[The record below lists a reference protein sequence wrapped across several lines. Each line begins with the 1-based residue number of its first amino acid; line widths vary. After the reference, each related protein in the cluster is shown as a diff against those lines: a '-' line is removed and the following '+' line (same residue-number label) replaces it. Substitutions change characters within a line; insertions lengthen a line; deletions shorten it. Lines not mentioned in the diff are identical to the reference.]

1 MELEL
6 RKDFSFISKSLETLV
21 FYANTSIIKSKVDT
35 AGIFESK
42 KSTRPLFGQSPYI
55 INVSLQYTEPKTNIG
70 LSVLFNK
77 TGPRIW
83 LLDQYYSRIVFEEPR
98 PILDL
103 KISKTFLK
111 SGLIEFSWADILHK
125 NSVFFNDVDG
135 NGKYDKGT
143 DRVTIER
150 KFGYTMAL
158 AVSYRF

>member
-1 MELEL
+1 MS
-6 RKDFSFISKSLETLV
+6 RC
-21 FYANTSIIKSKVDT
+21 NTQNQKQVLAYPYSSI
-35 AGIFESK
+35 
-42 KSTRPLFGQSPYI
+42 
-55 INVSLQYTEPKTNIG
+55 
-70 LSVLFNK
+70 K

-135 NGKYDKGT
+135 NGK
-143 DRVTIER
+143 I
-150 KFGYTMAL
+150 
-158 AVSYRF
+158 